1 MSYRKTVFTSLK
13 EILLNERPELDMEIP
28 DISAYDRILIGSPI
42 WCGTFP
48 NAVFSFLD
56 KVNLNGKKA
65 AIFTTSGATE
75 PQKIAVK
82 IKKKYSAKWCRTFNA
97 NHATDENITDPMLM
111 GLLSNLNEAAK
122 IQAPKA
128 MKEIYSFYKE
138 YRGRDL
144 EDADWKE
151 LTEKARQI
159 SAGWEENEWVR
170 RVVLEMISLLDS
182 DDAERRRI
190 ALEVEKEME
199 AAEQKMNAA

>member
-1 MSYRKTVFTSLK
+1 
-13 EILLNERPELDMEIP
+13 
-28 DISAYDRILIGSPI
+28 
-42 WCGTFP
+42 
-48 NAVFSFLD
+48 
-56 KVNLNGKKA
+56 
-65 AIFTTSGATE
+65 
-75 PQKIAVK
+75 
-82 IKKKYSAKWCRTFNA
+82 
-97 NHATDENITDPMLM
+97 M
-111 GLLSNLNEAAK
+111 GLLSNLDEAAK

-159 SAGWEENEWVR
+159 CAGWEENEWVR
-170 RVVLEMISLLDS
+170 RIVLEMISLLDS

-199 AAEQKMNAA
+199 AAEQKMKWRQVKSKAEARRFFSSASCFYQERRDRLC

>member
-1 MSYRKTVFTSLK
+1 MTDQKLIAGIFNDFLGLYTGKIQTG
-13 EILLNERPELDMEIP
+13 IRP
-28 DISAYDRILIGSPI
+28 LI
-42 WCGTFP
+42 
-48 NAVFSFLD
+48 
-56 KVNLNGKKA
+56 
-65 AIFTTSGATE
+65 E
-75 PQKIAVK
+75 
-82 IKKKYSAKWCRTFNA
+82 KYK
-97 NHATDENITDPMLM
+97 NHPMLM
-111 GLLSNLNEAAK
+111 GLLSNLDEAAK

-138 YRGRDL
+138 YR
-144 EDADWKE
+144 E

-170 RVVLEMISLLDS
+170 RIVLEMISLLDS

>member
-1 MSYRKTVFTSLK
+1 
-13 EILLNERPELDMEIP
+13 
-28 DISAYDRILIGSPI
+28 LI
-42 WCGTFP
+42 
-48 NAVFSFLD
+48 
-56 KVNLNGKKA
+56 
-65 AIFTTSGATE
+65 E
-75 PQKIAVK
+75 
-82 IKKKYSAKWCRTFNA
+82 KYK
-97 NHATDENITDPMLM
+97 NHPMLM
-111 GLLSNLNEAAK
+111 GLLSNLDEAAK

-159 SAGWEENEWVR
+159 CAGWEENEWVR
-170 RVVLEMISLLDS
+170 RIVLEMISLLDS

>member
-1 MSYRKTVFTSLK
+1 MTDQKLIAGIFNDFLGLYTGKIQTG
-13 EILLNERPELDMEIP
+13 IRP
-28 DISAYDRILIGSPI
+28 LI
-42 WCGTFP
+42 
-48 NAVFSFLD
+48 
-56 KVNLNGKKA
+56 
-65 AIFTTSGATE
+65 E
-75 PQKIAVK
+75 
-82 IKKKYSAKWCRTFNA
+82 KYK
-97 NHATDENITDPMLM
+97 NHPMLM
-111 GLLSNLNEAAK
+111 GLLSNLDEAAK

-159 SAGWEENEWVR
+159 CAGWEENEWVR
-170 RVVLEMISLLDS
+170 RIVLEMISLLDS
-182 DDAERRRI
+182 DDVERRRI

>member
-1 MSYRKTVFTSLK
+1 
-13 EILLNERPELDMEIP
+13 
-28 DISAYDRILIGSPI
+28 
-42 WCGTFP
+42 
-48 NAVFSFLD
+48 
-56 KVNLNGKKA
+56 
-65 AIFTTSGATE
+65 
-75 PQKIAVK
+75 
-82 IKKKYSAKWCRTFNA
+82 
-97 NHATDENITDPMLM
+97 M
-111 GLLSNLNEAAK
+111 GLLSNLDEAAK

-159 SAGWEENEWVR
+159 CAGWEENEWVR

>member
-1 MSYRKTVFTSLK
+1 MTDQKLIAGIFNDFLGLYTGKIQTG
-13 EILLNERPELDMEIP
+13 IRP
-28 DISAYDRILIGSPI
+28 LI
-42 WCGTFP
+42 
-48 NAVFSFLD
+48 
-56 KVNLNGKKA
+56 
-65 AIFTTSGATE
+65 E
-75 PQKIAVK
+75 
-82 IKKKYSAKWCRTFNA
+82 KYK
-97 NHATDENITDPMLM
+97 NHPMLM
-111 GLLSNLNEAAK
+111 GLLSNLDEAAK

-151 LTEKARQI
+151 LTEKARRI
-159 SAGWEENEWVR
+159 
-170 RVVLEMISLLDS
+170 VLEMISLLDS